1 MENNLCLYNTSIT
14 IRLDK
19 KEKQIIKRNA
29 YKNKITMSEYIRQLI
44 LIDNKR
50 TNINNHIKKL
60 KKNINDIYKA
70 KIRIGR
76 NDNEVI

>member
-1 MENNLCLYNTSIT
+1 MENNLCLYNTSLT

-50 TNINNHIKKL
+50 ININNHIKKL
-60 KKNINDIYKA
+60 KKNINDINKA
-70 KIRIGR
+70 EIRIGR
-76 NDNEVI
+76 DDNEVI

>member
-14 IRLDK
+14 IILDK

-70 KIRIGR
+70 EIRIGR
-76 NDNEVI
+76 DDNEVI